1 MENLKKILFLL
12 SKEEKKQA
20 SLILVMI
27 LFMALLEMLGV
38 ASILPFMAMLA
49 NPEILDTNVYLNKAY
64 IASSL
69 LGVKNENQFLFFLGI
84 MVLTLLVLSLSFK
97 ALTIYAQ
104 LRFASKSQF
113 SISTRILKTY
123 IGQSYSWFL
132 NRHSADLGK
141 NILSEVGMIV
151 SSGLKPMMHLIAQS
165 IVAITILALLIVVD
179 PYLALIVFVTLSL
192 AYGLVYK
199 FIKGFL
205 TRIGEERV
213 KANEWRFT
221 AISEAFGAV
230 KEIKVGGLEKT
241 FIEKFSYPAKIFAQ
255 HQASSQVIN
264 QLPRFALEA
273 IAFGGMLVMVLYSM
287 AKSGTFTNAVPVIAL
302 YAFAGYR
309 LLPALQGIYGS
320 FTQLRFV
327 GPALRTLHKDLIS
340 LQKTKP
346 SDEKI
351 INKLKLDKK
360 IDLKNVCY
368 NYPNSSRTALKNI
381 NLQIPANSTVGIVGA
396 TGSGKTTTVDI
407 ILGLLEPQKG
417 VLEIDGKI
425 INKQNLRSWQK
436 SIGYVPQ
443 QIYLAD
449 DTVQANIAFGLDKK
463 NVDKVAVERAAKI
476 ANLHDFITNELPL
489 SYQTTVG
496 ERGVRLSGGQRQR
509 IGIARA
515 LYHNPQ
521 VLILDEATSALDN
534 LTEQSVM
541 KAVHNFGKDI
551 TIIIIAHRLSTVK
564 KCDKIFLLDK
574 GELKNQGDFETLVKI
589 SDIFKA
595 TAIKA

>member
-199 FIKGFL
+199 FIK
-205 TRIGEERV
+205 
-213 KANEWRFT
+213 
-221 AISEAFGAV
+221 
-230 KEIKVGGLEKT
+230 
-241 FIEKFSYPAKIFAQ
+241 
-255 HQASSQVIN
+255 
-264 QLPRFALEA
+264 
-273 IAFGGMLVMVLYSM
+273 
-287 AKSGTFTNAVPVIAL
+287 
-302 YAFAGYR
+302 
-309 LLPALQGIYGS
+309 
-320 FTQLRFV
+320 
-327 GPALRTLHKDLIS
+327 
-340 LQKTKP
+340 
-346 SDEKI
+346 
-351 INKLKLDKK
+351 
-360 IDLKNVCY
+360 
-368 NYPNSSRTALKNI
+368 
-381 NLQIPANSTVGIVGA
+381 
-396 TGSGKTTTVDI
+396 
-407 ILGLLEPQKG
+407 
-417 VLEIDGKI
+417 
-425 INKQNLRSWQK
+425 
-436 SIGYVPQ
+436 
-443 QIYLAD
+443 
-449 DTVQANIAFGLDKK
+449 
-463 NVDKVAVERAAKI
+463 
-476 ANLHDFITNELPL
+476 
-489 SYQTTVG
+489 
-496 ERGVRLSGGQRQR
+496 
-509 IGIARA
+509 
-515 LYHNPQ
+515 
-521 VLILDEATSALDN
+521 
-534 LTEQSVM
+534 
-541 KAVHNFGKDI
+541 
-551 TIIIIAHRLSTVK
+551 
-564 KCDKIFLLDK
+564 
-574 GELKNQGDFETLVKI
+574 
-589 SDIFKA
+589 
-595 TAIKA
+595 